1 MASKSLTF
9 KVSSPKNLLE
19 DHTRISELIDSE
31 RGGWKAEVVKSVW
44 NATSNGMF
52 SVQILELYGI
62 ALVSSD
68 SQQCSDDALSFA
80 ISFARAMW
88 TRRN

>member
-1 MASKSLTF
+1 MVRKFGFGMINGFKNPLTF

-52 SVQILELYGI
+52 SVRSAYM
-62 ALVSSD
+62 VS
-68 SQQCSDDALSFA
+68 
-80 ISFARAMW
+80 R
-88 TRRN
+88 